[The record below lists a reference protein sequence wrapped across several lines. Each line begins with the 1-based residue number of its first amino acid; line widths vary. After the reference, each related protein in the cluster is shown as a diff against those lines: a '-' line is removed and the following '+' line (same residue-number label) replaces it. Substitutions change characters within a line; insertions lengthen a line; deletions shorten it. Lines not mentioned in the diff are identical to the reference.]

1 MRNDENKNTT
11 TSFSPQIW
19 IFLLII
25 LVGWSRYLPL
35 ANPELYNFT
44 PTLAL
49 FLISGR
55 FLKGHLAWIGPIISI
70 IISDLI
76 LNPTYGV
83 NLLEPFMIVTLFSYF
98 AIYFLG
104 KNVLRANSF
113 ISLSIGAI
121 SSALIFHFFTCGFSW
136 IVNPAYAKSF
146 FGFWQAQILGE
157 PGYSP
162 AYLFLRNSIIS
173 TMGFTSVFYLL
184 RKRLVTKVSHIST
197 EDTKLSKI

>member
-1 MRNDENKNTT
+1 MRIDENK
-11 TSFSPQIW
+11 
-19 IFLLII
+19 I
-25 LVGWSRYLPL
+25 LRLHFP
-35 ANPELYNFT
+35 ANLDIPPYYPCRLVSLFTLSKSGTYNFT

-49 FLISGR
+49 FLILDD
-55 FLKGHLAWIGPIISI
+55 FLRTLVWIGPIISI

-104 KNVLRANSF
+104 KHVLRTNSF
-113 ISLSIGAI
+113 VSLSIGAI

-173 TMGFTSVFYLL
+173 TMGFTSAFYLI
-184 RKRLVTKVSHIST
+184 RKRLVPKVSQIST
-197 EDTKLSKI
+197 KDTKLSKI

>member
-1 MRNDENKNTT
+1 MRIDENKNTT

-25 LVGWSRYLPL
+25 LVGWFRYLPL

-104 KNVLRANSF
+104 KNVLRTNSF

-121 SSALIFHFFTCGFSW
+121 SSALIFHFFYMWFFMDSESCICKVFFRFLAGSNSW
-136 IVNPAYAKSF
+136 RTRLLSSIPFLAK
-146 FGFWQAQILGE
+146 L
-157 PGYSP
+157 
-162 AYLFLRNSIIS
+162 NN
-173 TMGFTSVFYLL
+173 
-184 RKRLVTKVSHIST
+184 
-197 EDTKLSKI
+197 